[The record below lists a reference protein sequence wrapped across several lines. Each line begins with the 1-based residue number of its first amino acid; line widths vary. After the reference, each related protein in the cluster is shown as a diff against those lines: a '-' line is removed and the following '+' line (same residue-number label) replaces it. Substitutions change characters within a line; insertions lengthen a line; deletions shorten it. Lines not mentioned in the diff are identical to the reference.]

1 MKNDRNL
8 NNQSQK
14 YTYLL
19 CTNNIFCQ
27 KNLKLN
33 EHFVFNQIERYNSL
47 INKNPQVGEV
57 LFFNEIIKKHPEF
70 EIEFQK
76 HLTSSNTVKKDVIE
90 FIRDH
95 SPFLNKEENKWM
107 KTVINIIRDASL
119 YFSPQMRTKIIN
131 EGWASFW
138 HDRLFRSDD
147 RINGNEI
154 QYAKINAA
162 VMEKTIKC

>member
-1 MKNDRNL
+1 M
-8 NNQSQK
+8 
-14 YTYLL
+14 
-19 CTNNIFCQ
+19 
-27 KNLKLN
+27 
-33 EHFVFNQIERYNSL
+33 FNQIERYNSL

-107 KTVINIIRDASL
+107 KTVINIITRN
-119 YFSPQMRTKIIN
+119 FSNSR
-131 EGWASFW
+131 SF
-138 HDRLFRSDD
+138 
-147 RINGNEI
+147 
-154 QYAKINAA
+154 
-162 VMEKTIKC
+162 